1 MTHNIVQT
9 LSPRQYQFLQHVARK
24 LYFGEAFVEE
34 WEFHVREELSLAACD
49 HDPVVVTEVAAALFS
64 QMVR

>member
-9 LSPRQYQFLQHVARK
+9 LSPRQYQFLHRIAKK
-24 LYFGEAFVEE
+24 LYYGEAFVEE
-34 WEFHVREELSLAACD
+34 WERHVDQELSLSAGGQ
-49 HDPVVVTEVAAALFS
+49 DPVVVTEVAAALFE